1 MHYLTSSPCLNL
13 SLFALPPPHWDC
25 LGPDSQWHPCRRL
38 IHKALLSSFS
48 QGRLHLAPLPAPS
61 FPCPLGSHSLLPT
74 SFSCSLEPLP
84 SHLCSS
90 FAGLCEC
97 LSLDVLFLSL
107 PSLFFLLSEILA
119 KRAHILHYF
128 VNVDNSQLSVSY
140 LNLFIY
146 LAVPGL
152 SCTRDLWSLL

>member
-13 SLFALPPPHWDC
+13 SLFALPSPHRDC
-25 LGPDSQWHPCRRL
+25 LGPGSQWRPCRL

-48 QGRLHLAPLPAPS
+48 QGRLHLAPLPAPP

-74 SFSCSLEPLP
+74 SFSCSLDTPP
-84 SHLCSS
+84 PPPTRLCSS
-90 FAGLCEC
+90 FAGPLCEC

-107 PSLFFLLSEILA
+107 PSLFFLLSETLA
-119 KRAHILHYF
+119 KRTHILHYF
-128 VNVDNSQLSVSY
+128 VNRDNSQLSVSY

-152 SCTRDLWSLL
+152 SCCTRDL